1 MLAFQVPPLAPAQVP
16 VATPLLLLQGRL
28 KSSLAGQHLTSCSRA
43 SASLAWDRPA
53 NSSPDQGLRMRAL
66 CLKSS
71 RRSGPLLM
79 TRQHADHRLRGQ
91 ASHAW
96 MLLAA
101 LPPPIC
107 SSSQSR
113 AMLAHKSRAQGCVSV
128 PGPQTA
134 HPGSLQQ
141 NSMQTQ
147 PMPWPQSDQVRSLAV
162 TMELK
167 AGLSQQLLICIA
179 MSRRLNSIKACPAM
193 TRSLRQDNQHRP
205 GAIALHTTAPAVRSC
220 MLGETQHPCR
230 CLKLPRAM
238 TGSSGHSSPRMATC
252 RPPQLHRP
260 AQVKLQVRPTG
271 SWDSSIMQR
280 RLETPQTPCSPRV
293 VRCQCQHL
301 RQQSEA

>member
-1 MLAFQVPPLAPAQVP
+1 MLAFQVPPLAPARVP
-16 VATPLLLLQGRL
+16 VHSPLLLLQGRL

-43 SASLAWDRPA
+43 SASLAWDRTA
-53 NSSPDQGLRMRAL
+53 NSFPDQGLHMRAL

-101 LPPPIC
+101 LPPHIC

-113 AMLAHKSRAQGCVSV
+113 AMLAHKSRPQGCVSV

-162 TMELK
+162 TALQ
-167 AGLSQQLLICIA
+167 AGPSQQSLICIA
-179 MSRRLNSIKACPAM
+179 MSWRIIRIKACPGM
-193 TRSLRQDNQHRP
+193 TRSLRQDSRHRR
-205 GAIALHTTAPAVRSC
+205 GAIVLHSMAPAARRKTS
-220 MLGETQHPCR
+220 GEIHHPCR
-230 CLKLPRAM
+230 CLELPLAM
-238 TGSSGHSSPRMATC
+238 TGSSGPRMATC
-252 RPPQLHRP
+252 RPLQQHRP
-260 AQVKLQVRPTG
+260 PRVKLQITPARI
-271 SWDSSIMQR
+271 WDSIMQW
-280 RLETPQTPCSPRV
+280 RLETPETRSSQR
-293 VRCQCQHL
+293 VRCQRQHRRWRAEVL
-301 RQQSEA
+301 IPP